1 MHSGS
6 HTELVS
12 VSNSLSLAS
21 VLLYKLLYY
30 NNTMKNI
37 KNKLFSNEPVEI
49 GTESGYDNYIM
60 AIESSCDETACAI
73 VKNGREVVANVVASQ
88 IKTHAQFGGVI
99 PEIAA
104 REHLDAINVVINE
117 AFKQAKENANINPQ
131 DITAFAGTVGP
142 GLVGC
147 LLVGLNATKTLALTY
162 DKPFIG
168 VNHLNAHLCGN
179 YIDTDLKPPY
189 MALLISGGHT
199 QIIDVKSYSEQEI
212 LGETIDDAV
221 GEAYDKVARLIGLP
235 YPGGPRLDKLAQEG
249 NPKAFKLPEG
259 KVDGYNFSFSG
270 LKTAVLRLVKSFD
283 EVPVNDVCASFQ
295 ETVSSTLLKKLKKA
309 LEEKG
314 YNQVVIAGGVAANS
328 EIRRK
333 IFALE
338 NEGYKV
344 FAPPMKY
351 CTDNAAMVASC
362 AYFNTNTFDD
372 VNTEVFSRVSTLRS

>member
-1 MHSGS
+1 
-6 HTELVS
+6 
-12 VSNSLSLAS
+12 
-21 VLLYKLLYY
+21 
-30 NNTMKNI
+30 MKNT
-37 KNKLFSNEPVEI
+37 KYKLFSNEPVEI
-49 GTESGYDNYIM
+49 GPDSGYDNYIM
-60 AIESSCDETACAI
+60 AIESSCDETACSI
-73 VKNGREVVANVVASQ
+73 VKNGRVVIANVVASQ

-104 REHLDAINVVINE
+104 REHMDSINIVIEE
-117 AFKQAKENANINPQ
+117 AFKQAKENANLNPS

-147 LLVGLNATKTLALTY
+147 LLVGLNAAKTLALTY

-179 YIDTDLKPPY
+179 YLDTDLKPPF
-189 MALLISGGHT
+189 MALLVSGGHT
-199 QIIDVKSYSEQEI
+199 QIIDVESYSKQTI

-235 YPGGPRLDKLAQEG
+235 YPGGPKLDKLAQEG
-249 NPKAFKLPEG
+249 NPKAYKLPES

-270 LKTAVLRLVKSFD
+270 LKTAVLRLVKSFEAPPRPLRERED
-283 EVPVNDVCASFQ
+283 FLSEQSELRKSGEGSKTLPVADICASFQ
-295 ETVSSTLLKKLKKA
+295 ETVSSTLLHKLKKA
-309 LEEKG
+309 LENSG
-314 YNQVVIAGGVAANS
+314 YKQVVIAGGVAANS

-333 IFALE
+333 IFNLE
-338 NEGYKV
+338 NDGYKV

-372 VNTEVFSRVSTLRS
+372 VNTEVFSRVK

>member
-1 MHSGS
+1 
-6 HTELVS
+6 
-12 VSNSLSLAS
+12 
-21 VLLYKLLYY
+21 
-30 NNTMKNI
+30 MKNL
-37 KNKLFSNEPVEI
+37 KEKLFSKEKVEI
-49 GTESGYDNYIM
+49 GPDSGYDNYIM

-73 VKNGREVVANVVASQ
+73 VKNGREVIANVVASQ
-88 IKTHAQFGGVI
+88 IKTHAKFGGVI

-104 REHLDAINVVINE
+104 REHLDSINVVIEE
-117 AFKQAKENANINPQ
+117 AFTQAKDVAGIEPE

-147 LLVGLNATKTLALTY
+147 LLVGLNAAKTLALVY

-179 YIDTDLKPPY
+179 YIDTELKPPF
-189 MALLISGGHT
+189 MALLVSGGHT
-199 QIIDVKSYSEQEI
+199 QIIDVKSYSQQHI

-249 NPKAFKLPEG
+249 NPKAFHLPEAR
-259 KVDGYNFSFSG
+259 VDGYNFSFSG

-283 EVPVNDVCASFQ
+283 ENELPVNDVCASFQ
-295 ETVSSTLLKKLKKA
+295 ECVSSTLLKKLKRA
-309 LEEKG
+309 AEENG
-314 YNQVVIAGGVAANS
+314 YKQVVIAGGVAANS

-333 IFALE
+333 IFNLE

-372 VNTEVFSRVSTLRS
+372 VNVEVFSRVK

>member
-1 MHSGS
+1 
-6 HTELVS
+6 
-12 VSNSLSLAS
+12 
-21 VLLYKLLYY
+21 
-30 NNTMKNI
+30 MKI
-37 KNKLFSNEPVEI
+37 TKEKLFSKEKVQI
-49 GTESGYDNYIM
+49 GPESGYDNYIM

-73 VKNGREVVANVVASQ
+73 VKNGREVIANVVASQ
-88 IKTHAQFGGVI
+88 IKTHAKFGGVI

-104 REHLDAINVVINE
+104 REHLDSINVVIEE
-117 AFKQAKENANINPQ
+117 AFAQAKETAGIEPK

-147 LLVGLNATKTLALTY
+147 LLVGLNAAKTLALVY

-179 YIDTDLKPPY
+179 YIDTDLKPPF
-189 MALLISGGHT
+189 MALLVSGGHT
-199 QIIDVKSYSEQEI
+199 QIIDVKSYSEQHI

-249 NPKAFKLPEG
+249 NNKAYQLPQA

-270 LKTAVLRLVKSFD
+270 LKTAVLRLVKD
-283 EVPVNDVCASFQ
+283 LKKQNEVILRGDSSLALRMTTECEESLSNELPENIVKDVCASFQ
-295 ETVSSTLLKKLKKA
+295 ECVSSTLLKKLKRA
-309 LEEKG
+309 AEENG
-314 YNQVVIAGGVAANS
+314 YNQIVIAGGVAANS
-328 EIRRK
+328 EIRKK
-333 IFALE
+333 IFDLE
-338 NEGYKV
+338 KEGYKV

-372 VNTEVFSRVSTLRS
+372 INVEVFSRVK

>member
-1 MHSGS
+1 
-6 HTELVS
+6 
-12 VSNSLSLAS
+12 
-21 VLLYKLLYY
+21 
-30 NNTMKNI
+30 MKNI
-37 KNKLFSNEPVEI
+37 KNKLFSKEPVTI
-49 GTESGYDNYIM
+49 GPESGYDNYIM

-73 VKNGREVVANVVASQ
+73 VKNGREVIANVVASQ

-104 REHLDAINVVINE
+104 REHLDSINIVIDE
-117 AFKQAKENANINPQ
+117 AFKQAKENANLNPE

-147 LLVGLNATKTLALTY
+147 LLVGLNAAKTLALTY

-179 YIDTDLKPPY
+179 YLDTDLKPPF
-189 MALLISGGHT
+189 MALLVSGGHT
-199 QIIDVKSYSEQEI
+199 QIIDVKSYSEQTI
-212 LGETIDDAV
+212 IGETVDDAV

-235 YPGGPRLDKLAQEG
+235 YPGGPKLDKLAQEG
-249 NPKAFKLPEG
+249 NPHAFKLPEAR
-259 KVDGYNFSFSG
+259 VDGYNFSFSG
-270 LKTAVLRLVKSFD
+270 LKTAVLRLVKSFKD
-283 EVPVNDVCASFQ
+283 KSLPCEKDVDSIAAERFLPVKDICASFQ
-295 ETVSSTLLKKLKKA
+295 ETVSSTLLHKLKKA
-309 LEEKG
+309 LESSG
-314 YNQVVIAGGVAANS
+314 YKQVVIAGGVAANS
-328 EIRRK
+328 EIRKK
-333 IFALE
+333 IFNLE

-372 VNTEVFSRVSTLRS
+372 VNTEVFSRVK